1 MARYALERLGAI
13 AVTLVLISMIVF
25 AAIHVLPG
33 SAATLILGEYATPE
47 ALRTLERE
55 MGLDR
60 PLLTQYVGWVADV
73 LAGEWGTSLAMKQ
86 PVIAIVGPRLQNSA
100 TLALASLAIVVAV
113 AIPLGTLAA
122 LARGRALDLAIVSAT
137 YAGISIPEFVT
148 GMALLLIL
156 AGPSVGWL
164 PTSGYAELSTGLR
177 TWARH
182 LVLPAAT
189 LTIVLAAH
197 VVRQTR
203 AGLATVLAAPYIRT
217 ARLKGAS
224 EGRVVVRHALRNGLL
239 PTITVLALD
248 LGYLMGGI
256 VVVEEVFA
264 YPGMGRLLLFAVQNR
279 DVPLL
284 QMCVLILASVYA
296 LANFAADLLYA
307 WFDPRIRY
315 RRGAR

>member
-1 MARYALERLGAI
+1 MLRYALTRLASI
-13 AVTLVLISMIVF
+13 AVILFLVSLIVF
-25 AAIHVLPG
+25 GAIHVLPG

-60 PLLTQYVGWVADV
+60 PLVVQYAGWAVSVVSGD
-73 LAGEWGTSLAMKQ
+73 WGVSLAMKQ
-86 PVIAIVGPRLQNSA
+86 PVATIVALRLKNSA
-100 TLALASLAIVVAV
+100 ALAATALLVVVVV

-122 LARGRALDLAIVSAT
+122 LRRGRLLDLAIVTAT
-137 YAGISIPEFVT
+137 YVGISIPEFVT
-148 GMALLLIL
+148 GLALLLIL
-156 AGPSVGWL
+156 AGPSVGWF
-164 PTSGYAELSTGLR
+164 PAGGYVELSAGVVA
-177 TWARH
+177 WGRH

-189 LTIVLAAH
+189 LTIVLLAH

-203 AGLATVLAAPYIRT
+203 SGVAEVLTSPYIRT
-217 ARLKGAS
+217 ARLKGAT
-224 EGRVVVRHALRNGLL
+224 EARVVVRHALRNGLL

-264 YPGMGRLLLFAVQNR
+264 YPGMGRLILYAVQNR

-284 QMCVLILASVYA
+284 QICVLILASVYTV
-296 LANFAADLLYA
+296 ANFAADLLYA
-307 WFDPRIRY
+307 WLDPRIRY
-315 RRGAR
+315 S